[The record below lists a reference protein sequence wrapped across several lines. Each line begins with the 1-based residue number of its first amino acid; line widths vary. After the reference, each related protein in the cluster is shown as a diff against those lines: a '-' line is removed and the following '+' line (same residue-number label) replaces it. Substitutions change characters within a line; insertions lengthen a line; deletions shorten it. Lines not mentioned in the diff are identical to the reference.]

1 VMMTVLVVKKDSKLI
16 NGLTSIS
23 ALIVAQLALGTTVVI
38 VTFVISKIVTSVAQ
52 IINVVSANL
61 DFSNIVT
68 GQISFVY
75 RSVITTSI

>member
-1 VMMTVLVVKKDSKLI
+1 MMTVLVVKKDSKLI

>member
-1 VMMTVLVVKKDSKLI
+1 VMMPVLVVKKDSKLI

>member
-1 VMMTVLVVKKDSKLI
+1 MMPVLVVKKDSKLI